1 MSFGGVS
8 KPSWRL
14 LLAHPCLHVVH
25 SLHATS
31 RAFVQERTLSRI
43 FRPNSANE
51 LRCSGDSQ
59 IRPIYEEIAWVGK
72 NSMKLRSVE
81 SNAARHDA
89 GGLFL
94 GFPDMVKYLVSQ
106 VLLPEK

>member
-14 LLAHPCLHVVH
+14 LLAHPCLQVVH

-81 SNAARHDA
+81 SNAARQDA